1 MTEDMREIR
10 VYLKQ
15 RYSPAFVKGKSDRQ
29 LWAIYRNCIE
39 RDKKKLKVDGQLSI
53 FDFIKEEPR

>member
-1 MTEDMREIR
+1 MTDDMREIR
-10 VYLKQ
+10 AYLSK

-29 LWAIYRNCIE
+29 LWAIHRSCIAG
-39 RDKKKLKVDGQLSI
+39 DKKKLKMDGQLSI